1 MAKLMKASE
10 DISNMVTE
18 ISNELG
24 LAQMGIDF
32 EVLNTSKSNDVVKI
46 AKANA
51 FTEIITNR
59 DDLIVIVVYE
69 SAFDRVDEKTK
80 YMWLRMAMDTISYDS
95 EKDKIIL
102 TAPTIT
108 VPVGFYEKYKN
119 VAVDFALLAK
129 YTIAQIEDE
138 EKQRKAEAQAAKKA
152 KSYLY
157 LCRVIRKLWY
167 E

>member
-1 MAKLMKASE
+1 MAKLTKASE
-10 DISNMVTE
+10 EICNMVVE

-32 EVLNTSKSNDVVKI
+32 EVLNTAKAKEVVKI

-59 DDLIVIVVYE
+59 DDLVVIVVYE
-69 SAFDRVDEKTK
+69 TAFDRVDEKTR
-80 YMWLRMAMDTISYDS
+80 YMWLRMAMDTVTFDS
-95 EKDKIIL
+95 EKDKINL
-102 TAPTIT
+102 TVPTIT

-119 VAVDFALLAK
+119 VAVDNALLAQ

-138 EKQRKAEAQAAKKA
+138 EKQRKAEAAAQKKA
-152 KSYLY
+152 K
-157 LCRVIRKLWY
+157 KKKN
-167 E
+167 

>member
-10 DISNMVTE
+10 EICNMVVE

-32 EVLNTSKSNDVVKI
+32 EVLNTAKSKEVVKV

-69 SAFDRVDEKTK
+69 TAFDRVDEKTK
-80 YMWLRMAMDTISYDS
+80 YMWLRMAMDTISFDP

-119 VAVDFALLAK
+119 VAVDNALLAK

-138 EKQRKAEAQAAKKA
+138 EKQRKAEAAAQKKA
-152 KSYLY
+152 K
-157 LCRVIRKLWY
+157 KKNN
-167 E
+167 

>member
-1 MAKLMKASE
+1 MKASE
-10 DISNMVTE
+10 DICNMVIE

-32 EVLNTSKSNDVVKI
+32 EVLNTAKSKEVVKI

-59 DDLIVIVVYE
+59 DDLVVVVVYE
-69 SAFDRVDEKTK
+69 TAFDKVDEKTQ
-80 YMWLRMAMDTISYDS
+80 YMWLRMAMDTISFDS
-95 EKDKIIL
+95 EKNKINL

-119 VAVDFALLAK
+119 IAVDNALLAQ

-138 EKQRKAEAQAAKKA
+138 EKQRKAEAAAQKKA
-152 KSYLY
+152 K
-157 LCRVIRKLWY
+157 KKK
-167 E
+167 